1 MPAYPGN
8 GLAAPVAYTKQ
19 GIFWQGE
26 TVPVNAAQG
35 SLSTAFMLQRVD
47 SAFYPW
53 GFAVEVQFSG
63 TPGTFEID
71 VMGAETDN
79 GAPSPGNYVKIGS
92 IATVN
97 ASNVGRFETTALY
110 PKYVALYVL
119 TLPNAVTITAKI
131 SR

>member
-8 GLAAPVAYTKQ
+8 GLATLLSYTKQ

-26 TVPVNAAQG
+26 TVPVAAAQG
-35 SLSTAFMLQRVD
+35 SLSVAFQLQRVD

-63 TPGTFEID
+63 APGTFEID

-79 GAPSPGNYVKIGS
+79 GAPLPGNYVKIGM
-92 IATVN
+92 INAVN
-97 ASNVGRFETTALY
+97 ASNVGRFETMALY
-110 PKYVALYVL
+110 PKYVALYVA

>member
-8 GLAAPVAYTKQ
+8 GLAAPLAYTKQ
-19 GIFWQGE
+19 GFFWNNE
-26 TVPVNAAQG
+26 SVPVAAAQG

-63 TPGTFEID
+63 APGTFEID
-71 VMGAETDN
+71 IMGAETD
-79 GAPSPGNYVKIGS
+79 AITNYVKIGT
-92 IATVN
+92 ITTVN
-97 ASNVGRFETTALY
+97 ANNVGRFETTALY
-110 PKYVALYVL
+110 PKYVALYIA
-119 TLPNAVTITAKI
+119 TLPNVVTTTAKI

>member
-1 MPAYPGN
+1 MPSYPGN
-8 GLAAPVAYTKQ
+8 GLAAPLAYTKQ

-47 SAFYPW
+47 SAFYPC
-53 GFAVEVQFSG
+53 A
-63 TPGTFEID
+63 PGTFEID